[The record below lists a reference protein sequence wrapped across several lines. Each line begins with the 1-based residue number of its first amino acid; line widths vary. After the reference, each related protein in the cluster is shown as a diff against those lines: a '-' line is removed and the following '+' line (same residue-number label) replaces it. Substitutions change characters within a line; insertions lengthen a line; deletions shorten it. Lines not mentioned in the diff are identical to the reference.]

1 MRPVTSSRW
10 KSLASLIAAT
20 AAALLIAACGG
31 DDAKKAAGTGVKD
44 PNPDNDSFHVGADGS
59 RFGGPTPLTVNFFS
73 EPFHSK
79 GTVHWRWRFDDGTT
93 SEEQNPEHVFKRPGY
108 YQVLMEA
115 RDATGQ
121 DAWNLIVGVWPPD
134 VWEASSKK
142 KSAGGVDVASLK
154 KLQRAQSART
164 SARRRE
170 QLAKSRK
177 RAAQYRSPGGSQL

>member
-1 MRPVTSSRW
+1 MINRRR
-10 KSLASLIAAT
+10 KSLASLVVAT

-31 DDAKKAAGTGVKD
+31 DSGKKAGTGVSD
-44 PNPDNDSFHVGADGS
+44 PNPDNDRFHVGATGS
-59 RFGGPTPLTVNFFS
+59 RFGGPSPLTVNFFS
-73 EPFHSK
+73 EPFHEK

-93 SEEQNPEHVFKRPGY
+93 SEEQNPAHVFKRPGY

-134 VWEASSKK
+134 VWEGSSKQTQGK
-142 KSAGGVDVASLK
+142 LDVTSLK

-164 SARRRE
+164 SKRRRE
-170 QLAKSRK
+170 QLAKSKK
-177 RAAQYRSPGGSQL
+177 RAAQYRSPSGSQL

>member
-1 MRPVTSSRW
+1 VTNPRW
-10 KSLASLIAAT
+10 KLLGFLIAVT
-20 AAALLIAACGG
+20 AAALIIAACGG
-31 DDAKKAAGTGVKD
+31 DDASKKTGGTGITD
-44 PNPDNDSFHVGADGS
+44 PNPDNDLFHVGATAS

-79 GTVHWRWRFDDGTT
+79 GTVHWRWRFDDDGTT
-93 SEEQNPEHVFKRPGY
+93 SEEQNPAHIFKRPGY

-142 KSAGGVDVASLK
+142 KSAGSGVDLASLK
-154 KLQRAQSART
+154 KVQKAQNART

-170 QLAKSRK
+170 QLAKSKK
-177 RAAQYRSPGGSQL
+177 RAAQYRSPSGSQL

>member
-1 MRPVTSSRW
+1 MRPVTKLRW

-20 AAALLIAACGG
+20 VAALVIAACGG
-31 DDAKKAAGTGVKD
+31 DDSAKNGGTGVSD
-44 PNPDNDSFHVGADGS
+44 PNPDNDQFHVGATGS
-59 RFGGPTPLTVNFFS
+59 RFGGPSPLTVNFFS
-73 EPFHSK
+73 KPFHEK
-79 GTVHWRWRFDDGTT
+79 GTVRWRWRFDDGTT
-93 SEEQNPEHVFKRPGY
+93 SEEQNPAHIFKRPGY

-142 KSAGGVDVASLK
+142 STGGINVASLK

-164 SARRRE
+164 SKRRRE
-170 QLAKSRK
+170 QLAKSKK
-177 RAAQYRSPGGSQL
+177 RAEQYRSPSGSQL